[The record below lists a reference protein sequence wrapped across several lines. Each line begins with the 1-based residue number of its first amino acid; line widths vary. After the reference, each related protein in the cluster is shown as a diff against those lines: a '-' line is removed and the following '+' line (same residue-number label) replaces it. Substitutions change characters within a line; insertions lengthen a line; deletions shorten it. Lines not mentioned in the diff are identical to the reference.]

1 MLDIVNY
8 GMIEHPNQAIR
19 IIIGNIEGTNNI
31 YMKRESLQIDEK
43 TRRTTR
49 AIGYGGGAPLGQMVW
64 KEDCSKIFTNI
75 FRLAKF
81 YYKSSDGET
90 AWDEA
95 YVRFIKYLLST
106 NSLNYDQFLPFIV
119 GMKMFETTLAKGTKV
134 FVNNDDYMPHRIVET
149 TSTHYVMKNVSDESK
164 TVEVLKDELE
174 KLALEQWQLD
184 YRKSYPEYFD

>member
-8 GMIEHPNQAIR
+8 GIISHPTKGIR

-31 YMKRESLQIDEK
+31 YMKRESLQIDEES
-43 TRRTTR
+43 RRTTS

-64 KEDCSKIFTNI
+64 TEDCSKIFTNI

-106 NSLNYDQFLPFIV
+106 NSLNYDQFLPFVV
-119 GMKMFETTLAKGTKV
+119 GMKMFETTLLKESRSSSEYNYTPIPFTKKLQLIMFLKMV
-134 FVNNDDYMPHRIVET
+134 PTMEVANTN
-149 TSTHYVMKNVSDESK
+149 SK
-164 TVEVLKDELE
+164 I
-174 KLALEQWQLD
+174 
-184 YRKSYPEYFD
+184 